1 MGRSSCMRR
10 NDGFTLLE
18 VMIALAVLAIAL
30 AAVID
35 KSIEAGANVSYLR
48 DRTLAHWVA
57 ENRLAEMQAMEDWRD
72 GRQTG
77 EAELADRAWYWEVEA
92 LPTPARNLRRVVIR
106 VSDQEDAETP
116 LSVLHGFLLNPQV
129 RKPVATVAQNPP
141 GDDGNEPPDG
151 ESNTPGTGA
160 GEPGN
165 G

>member
-1 MGRSSCMRR
+1 
-10 NDGFTLLE
+10 
-18 VMIALAVLAIAL
+18 
-30 AAVID
+30 
-35 KSIEAGANVSYLR
+35 
-48 DRTLAHWVA
+48 
-57 ENRLAEMQAMEDWRD
+57 MEDWRD

-77 EAELADRAWYWEVEA
+77 EAELADRTWYWEVEA